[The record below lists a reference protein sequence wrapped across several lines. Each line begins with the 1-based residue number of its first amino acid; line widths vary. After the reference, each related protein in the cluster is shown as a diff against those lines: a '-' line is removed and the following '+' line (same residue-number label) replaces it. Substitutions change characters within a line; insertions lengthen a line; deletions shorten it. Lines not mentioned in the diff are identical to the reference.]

1 MKTMGHFAKE
11 FQKESHSMRGILW
24 IMTAGLGFCMLFQTG
39 EAWLTAMSV
48 VLFILSLLWSIWAS
62 FTPKD

>member
-1 MKTMGHFAKE
+1 
-11 FQKESHSMRGILW
+11 MRGILW

-39 EAWLTAMSV
+39 EAWLTAMIV

-62 FTPKD
+62 YTPKN